1 MDMEQTA
8 GSALENDQI
17 ISRQSII
24 HFAAGR
30 SPEVDVRGFRVVV
43 AATTFWRVPGWRGR
57 QIFRLPSFSVKIIFL
72 I

>member
-30 SPEVDVRGFRVVV
+30 GPEVDVRGFCGYVLFA
-43 AATTFWRVPGWRGR
+43 AATYVLAGAWMEGEPD
-57 QIFRLPSFSVKIIFL
+57 I
-72 I
+72 